1 MRGTRVALGCLLAV
15 VLAAPALALRVNAEH
30 HQNTIDF
37 AVVDSSVDNWT
48 AGQDQAETTALVD
61 QLTGHGIGTVVVG
74 MRSVRACLDEGELVV
89 VGIGGPG
96 ALPADLAGPGEATVL
111 KGRPGDP
118 DGVFAQVVEALKER
132 YGDRVTT
139 ATEPSDTGTVSFVRV
154 DGVDDV
160 RAIPIGYDSNRL
172 RALARSGFR
181 VILALPAQF
190 LPDRAWLQRELDRA
204 ASTAGVKAVLALG
217 PLPFLTQAADL
228 RGFADHL
235 RASGLDLALP
245 DLGALPGA
253 AAYGEQLPGL
263 IIRAHVI
270 PIPPGADDHALLVR
284 SHRAEKERGVRL
296 IVLRAPTVDPDA
308 RLPLATVLRL
318 APQLTRDL
326 PGGLELGVPVPQVE
340 VRPALWMEGATLAAG
355 LVLLWLAGRWWVG
368 VPVPLPV
375 PALLARRS
383 RGSERGRP
391 RRRGGPDD
399 EAAGD
404 DGAGE
409 LADPGP
415 TPRRSTWSV
424 PHWLVV
430 VAVALAALVGV
441 ASMVTESLL
450 LWQLLTLVVAIA
462 GASLAVLAAMGRRL
476 PEPGRW
482 RVVTAYLLGAGVA
495 VATGLVVAA
504 LGSRSIFM
512 TGLAPFRGVK
522 ILLAAPPLVVAVYGL
537 LVTRDRSRAAA
548 LGPIAWVR
556 TAVSAIRLWHLLV
569 AAVVVVL
576 GGYYLL
582 RSGNSGVAPA
592 FELRLRDGLD
602 EALYIRPRFKEA
614 LAGLPALVV
623 ALAWRRPARAR
634 WLPAIAAAIGTAS
647 MVDTFGHFHTPLAVA
662 LLRTGYAILVG
673 LVLGALAAAV
683 IGWIADRS
691 SRRVDEAPSGT
702 EREEVHR

>member
-1 MRGTRVALGCLLAV
+1 MRATRVALGCLLAV
-15 VLAAPALALRVNAEH
+15 VLAAPALALRVDAEH

-48 AGQDQAETTALVD
+48 AGQDEAETTALVG
-61 QLTGHGIGTVVVG
+61 QLAGHGVSTVVVG
-74 MRSVRACLDEGELVV
+74 MRSVRAYLDEKELVV
-89 VGIGGPG
+89 VDIGGPG

-118 DGVFAQVVEALKER
+118 DGVFAQVVEALRER

-139 ATEPSDTGTVSFVRV
+139 ATEPSDAGTVSFVRV

-160 RAIPIGYDSNRL
+160 SDIPIGYDSNRL

-181 VILALPAQF
+181 VILVLPAQF
-190 LPDRAWLQRELDRA
+190 PPDRAWLQRELDRA
-204 ASTAGVKAVLALG
+204 ASTAGAKAVLALG
-217 PLPFLTQAADL
+217 PLPFLNQAADL

-253 AAYGEQLPGL
+253 AAYGEQLSGR

-326 PGGLELGVPVPQVE
+326 PGGLELGVPEPQVE

-375 PALLARRS
+375 PALPRRS

-391 RRRGGPDD
+391 RRGGGPD
-399 EAAGD
+399 EAAAE
-404 DGAGE
+404 DGAGGE

-415 TPRRSTWSV
+415 TPGRSTWSV

-430 VAVALAALVGV
+430 AAVALAALVGV

-450 LWQLLTLVVAIA
+450 LWQLLTLVVAVA

-537 LVTRDRSRAAA
+537 LVTRDRSRAAI

-569 AAVVVVL
+569 VAVVVVL

-592 FELRLRDGLD
+592 FELRLRDSLD

-623 ALAWRRPARAR
+623 ALAWRRPPRAR
-634 WLPAIAAAIGTAS
+634 WLPAIAAVIGTAS

-691 SRRVDEAPSGT
+691 SRRLDEAPSGT
-702 EREEVHR
+702 EREEVRR